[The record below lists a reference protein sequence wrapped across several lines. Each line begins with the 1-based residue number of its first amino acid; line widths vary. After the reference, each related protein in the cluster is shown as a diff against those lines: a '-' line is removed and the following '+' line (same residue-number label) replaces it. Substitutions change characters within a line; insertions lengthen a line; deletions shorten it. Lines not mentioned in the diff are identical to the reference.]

1 MEYVIETQ
9 NLVKQFKTKLAVN
22 DVSIHVRRGDIY
34 GLIGKNGAGKT
45 SLMKLILGLT
55 NPTQGKIFL
64 FGNENLNAGRK
75 KIGSLIE
82 APGLYK
88 NCTAYENMLRFATLY
103 GTKSKEIKPLLE
115 RVGLGNTGAKKAG
128 EFSLGMRQRLGIAV
142 ALLGNPEILIL
153 DEPINGLDPAGIKE
167 IRDIIIAL
175 NNEGVTFIISSHL
188 LDELAKVVTHYGIIA
203 DGSLI
208 EEVSAKKLNDRCRK
222 YVKITTNDNN
232 FALALLRERLP
243 DISAELR
250 SDGLFLSNYLDQT
263 PNMNKYLIGNGVA
276 VSEIALF
283 ESGFE
288 EYFIERLGR

>member
-1 MEYVIETQ
+1 M
-9 NLVKQFKTKLAVN
+9 
-22 DVSIHVRRGDIY
+22 
-34 GLIGKNGAGKT
+34 
-45 SLMKLILGLT
+45 
-55 NPTQGKIFL
+55 
-64 FGNENLNAGRK
+64 
-75 KIGSLIE
+75 
-82 APGLYK
+82 
-88 NCTAYENMLRFATLY
+88 
-103 GTKSKEIKPLLE
+103 E

>member
-22 DVSIHVRRGDIY
+22 DVSIHVKRGDIY

-103 GTKSKEIKPLLE
+103 GANQKEIKPLLQ
-115 RVGLGNTGAKKAG
+115 RVGLGDTGAKKAG
-128 EFSLGMRQRLGIAV
+128 EFSLGMRQRLGIAI
-142 ALLGNPEILIL
+142 ALLGKPEILIL

-167 IRDIIIAL
+167 IRDIIIGL
-175 NNEGVTFIISSHL
+175 NQEGVTFIISSHL
-188 LDELAKVVTHYGIIA
+188 LDELAKVVTNYGIIA

-208 EEVSAKKLNDRCRK
+208 EEVTAKELNERCCK
-222 YVKITTNDNN
+222 FVKIVTNNN
-232 FALALLRERLP
+232 STAFALLKDRLP
-243 DISAELR
+243 DLSAEIR
-250 SDGLFLSNYLDQT
+250 ADGLYLSNYLDQT
-263 PNMNKYLIGNGVA
+263 ANMNKYLIGKGLS
-276 VSEIALF
+276 VSEIALS

>member
-22 DVSIHVRRGDIY
+22 DVSIHGRRGDIY
-34 GLIGKNGAGKT
+34 GLIVKNGAGKT

-55 NPTQGKIFL
+55 NPTQGKVFL

-103 GTKSKEIKPLLE
+103 GAKPKEIKPLLE
-115 RVGLGNTGAKKAG
+115 RVGLGNTGTKKAG
-128 EFSLGMRQRLGIAV
+128 EFSLGMRQRLGIAI

>member
-34 GLIGKNGAGKT
+34 GLIVKNGAGKT

-55 NPTQGKIFL
+55 NPTQGKVFL

-103 GTKSKEIKPLLE
+103 GAKPKEIKPLLE
-115 RVGLGNTGAKKAG
+115 RVGLGNTGTKKAG
-128 EFSLGMRQRLGIAV
+128 EFSLGMRQRLGIAI

-167 IRDIIIAL
+167 IRDISIAL